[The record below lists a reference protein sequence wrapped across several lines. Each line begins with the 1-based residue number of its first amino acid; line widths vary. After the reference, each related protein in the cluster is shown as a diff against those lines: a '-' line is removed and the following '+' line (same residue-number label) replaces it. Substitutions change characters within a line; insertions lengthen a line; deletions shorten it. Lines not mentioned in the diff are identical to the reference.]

1 LATDKRISISRFFS
15 DGRRIDEA
23 VKSAARQAELL
34 HERKNAPLVVWR
46 DGKTALVSPAALR
59 RSLRI
64 KKK

>member
-1 LATDKRISISRFFS
+1 MSRFFS
-15 DGRRIDEA
+15 DGRRIDAA
-23 VKSAARQAELL
+23 VKSAARQAVLL
-34 HERKNAPLVVWR
+34 HERKNAPVVVWR